1 MNTEKVWQNIKKF
14 IWHVVF
20 RNLLTI
26 IFIAFRS
33 IFYIMSQSE
42 GEHLQE
48 EKQCVGPDSLLLTL
62 REYHFNVLAFSSFDF

>member
-1 MNTEKVWQNIKKF
+1 M
-14 IWHVVF
+14 VF
-20 RNLLTI
+20 RNLFTI
-26 IFIAFRS
+26 IFIAFRN

-48 EKQCVGPDSLLLTL
+48 KQCVGPDSLLPTL